1 MATQPPIRKK
11 KRISISTKKNGAY
24 LCFSSNE
31 STIRFLVGR
40 APESSQFGGKMKF
53 FKKHRARKIFFLISR
68 ASVSTEDIDTRQP
81 NSKAA
86 NAR

>member
-11 KRISISTKKNGAY
+11 KESLFLQKKNGAY

-40 APESSQFGGKMKF
+40 APESSQFGGKMNF